1 MKIGIL
7 GGSFDPIHNGHIH
20 MAMSAQNSHCLD
32 KVLFI
37 PAGHSPNKDEQ
48 KMTDKKHRFNMSK
61 EAINEFNL
69 LNHTDSFIVSDFE
82 IKRDCKSYTY
92 LTLQELKKKYINDD
106 LFFIMGADSLDYFE
120 KWKNPDIISSLV
132 TILVIVRENFSDTAI
147 HNKIEFLKKEY
158 NTNVDLVR
166 CKPYNVSSTLIRE
179 RIKSN
184 SNIKGMVPDSVI
196 EYIKKNG
203 LYE

>member
-1 MKIGIL
+1 
-7 GGSFDPIHNGHIH
+7 
-20 MAMSAQNSHCLD
+20 
-32 KVLFI
+32 
-37 PAGHSPNKDEQ
+37 
-48 KMTDKKHRFNMSK
+48 
-61 EAINEFNL
+61 
-69 LNHTDSFIVSDFE
+69 
-82 IKRDCKSYTY
+82 
-92 LTLQELKKKYINDD
+92 
-106 LFFIMGADSLDYFE
+106 MGADSLDYFE

-132 TILVIVRENFSDTAI
+132 TILVIVRENFSDIAI

-203 LYE
+203 LFE